1 MANANILQGAI
12 FHEDVKEDIDQI
24 EVIEANQGER
34 QKGNGEN
41 QFNSLESKPK
51 WIKDRPKPTTH
62 RVC

>member
-1 MANANILQGAI
+1 MADANILQGAI
-12 FHEDVKEDIDQI
+12 FHEDVMEDIDRI

-41 QFNSLESKPK
+41 EFNSLESKPK
-51 WIKDRPKPTTH
+51 LIKDMPKPAAH